1 MSEQAEGESVEAEP
15 SPSPTDTAGVIR
27 PAGTNTG
34 TRVRADKTHISQCQ
48 GKKKKDLL
56 CFTLLSCS

>member
-15 SPSPTDTAGVIR
+15 SPSPTDTAGVIP

-34 TRVRADKTHISQCQ
+34 I
-48 GKKKKDLL
+48 
-56 CFTLLSCS
+56 